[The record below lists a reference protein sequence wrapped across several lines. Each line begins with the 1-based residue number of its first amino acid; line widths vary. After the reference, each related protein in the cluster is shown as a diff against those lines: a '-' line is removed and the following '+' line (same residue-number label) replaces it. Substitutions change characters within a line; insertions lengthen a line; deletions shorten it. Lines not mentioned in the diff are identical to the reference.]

1 MTSCSSETRRARPL
15 LGTLVEIR
23 VPGAD
28 TTARSAVDEA
38 FRAVEAVQQAMS
50 FHDPESELSR
60 LNRNACGRAVQVS
73 PALWRVLSEALR
85 LAKISGGAF
94 DPTVAARLVRWKI
107 LPAPQ
112 APKLSPATISWRDV
126 RLLPGRRVCFT
137 RPLWLDLGGIAK
149 GYAVDM
155 AVSILRR
162 HRIPAGVVNAGGDLR
177 VFGPRVERVHVRHPG
192 QPACLVPL
200 ADVRDA
206 ALATSAGYFS
216 EQRCGGRRVNALVN
230 PLQQRPCSARR
241 SVSVQAPTCMLADA
255 LTKVVLVLGDAA
267 EKMLRRCHASAM
279 VLEGAQ
285 ARRLA

>member
-23 VPGAD
+23 VQGTGAAAC
-28 TTARSAVDEA
+28 TAVDAA
-38 FRAVEAVQQAMS
+38 FRSIEAVQEAMS
-50 FHDPESELSR
+50 FHDPESELSS
-60 LNRNACGRAVQVS
+60 LNRNACERSVKVS

-85 LAKISGGAF
+85 LAKLSGGAF
-94 DPTVAARLVRWKI
+94 DPTVGARLVHWKI

-112 APKLSPATISWRDV
+112 APTPAHATASWRDV
-126 RLLPGRRVCFT
+126 RLLPGRRVRFN

-149 GYAVDM
+149 GYAVDI

-177 VFGPRVERVHVRHPG
+177 VFGSRAERVHVRHPD
-192 QPACLVPL
+192 QPTRLVPL
-200 ADVRDA
+200 ADLSDA

-216 EQRCGGRRVNALVN
+216 EQRCAGRRVNALVN
-230 PLQQRPCSARR
+230 PLLQRPCSSRR

-255 LTKVVLVLGDAA
+255 LTKIVLVHGDAA
-267 EKMLRRCHASAM
+267 EAMLRHCRASAM
-279 VLEGAQ
+279 ILEGVR

>member
-15 LGTLVEIR
+15 LGTLVEIQ
-23 VPGAD
+23 VQGSGVA
-28 TTARSAVDEA
+28 ARSAVDAA

-50 FHDPESELSR
+50 FHDPKSELSC
-60 LNRNACGRAVQVS
+60 LNRDACGRPVLVS

-85 LAKISGGAF
+85 LAKLSDGAF
-94 DPTVAARLVRWKI
+94 DPTVGARLVRWKI

-112 APKLSPATISWRDV
+112 AQSPAHATASWQDV
-126 RLLPGRRVCFT
+126 RLLPGRRVRFN
-137 RPLWLDLGGIAK
+137 RPLWIDLGGIAK
-149 GYAVDM
+149 GYAVDV

-162 HRIPAGVVNAGGDLR
+162 HRISAGVVNAGGDLR
-177 VFGPRVERVHVRHPG
+177 VFGPRIERVHVRHPDR
-192 QPACLVPL
+192 PACLVPL
-200 ADVRDA
+200 ADLSNA

-230 PLQQRPCSARR
+230 PLWQRPCPSRR
-241 SVSVQAPTCMLADA
+241 SVSVQAPTCLLADA
-255 LTKVVLVLGDAA
+255 LTKVVLVHGDAA
-267 EKMLRRCHASAM
+267 ATMLQRCHASAM